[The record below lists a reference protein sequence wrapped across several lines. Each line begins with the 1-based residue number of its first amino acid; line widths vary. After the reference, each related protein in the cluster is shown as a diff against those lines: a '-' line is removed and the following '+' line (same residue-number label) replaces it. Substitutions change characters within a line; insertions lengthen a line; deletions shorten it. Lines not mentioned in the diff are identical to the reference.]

1 ARAAVAD
8 LADTGARLV
17 DVRAPELDWSGVAQQ
32 LLMLPEA
39 TAAHRRRLAERLPD
53 YGADVRARLLT
64 GLFLPATAPV
74 TGGRARRWLVE
85 VAERLFGQVDLLVAP
100 AMPVV
105 PPPLEAQTVEL
116 DGADV
121 PYRLALIPFNSPWS
135 FLGLPAASVPCG
147 FVDGLPVALS
157 VIGPRFG
164 ESGVLQL
171 AHAFQK
177 VRDWH
182 LQRPTFASDAASTGK
197 GV

>member
-1 ARAAVAD
+1 M
-8 LADTGARLV
+8 
-17 DVRAPELDWSGVAQQ
+17 
-32 LLMLPEA
+32 MLPEA
-39 TAAHRRRLAERLPD
+39 TAAHRRWLAERLPD

-74 TGGRARRWLVE
+74 TGARARRWLVE
-85 VAERLFGQVDLLVAP
+85 EAERLFEQVDLLVAP

-105 PPPLEAQTVEL
+105 PPPLDAQTVEL

-157 VIGPRFG
+157 VIGPRLG
-164 ESGVLQL
+164 ESAVLRL

-182 LQRPTFASDAASTGK
+182 LQRPTFASDEAITGK